1 MKKAI
6 LSIVAI
12 AMLASCTENS
22 RVKNFGGTGEL
33 EISPSQKFVNVTWKE
48 EQLWVITK
56 DRTSADTTYNTYRL
70 QEHSSYGM
78 LEGTYVIKETRGE

>member
-6 LSIVAI
+6 FIFTAAI
-12 AMLASCTENS
+12 TLASCTENS
-22 RVKNFGGTGEL
+22 RVKSFGGTAEL
-33 EISPSQKFVNVTWKE
+33 EISPAQKFVNVTWKE
-48 EQLWVITK
+48 DQLWVITK

-78 LEGTYVIKETRGE
+78 VEGTYIIKENK

>member
-1 MKKAI
+1 MKKVI
-6 LSIVAI
+6 LSILAI
-12 AMLASCTENS
+12 TMLASCTENS
-22 RVKNFGGTGEL
+22 RVKNFGGSATL
-33 EISPSQKFVNVTWKE
+33 DIAPTQKFVNVTWKE

-78 LEGTYVIKETRGE
+78 LEGTYIITETK

>member
-12 AMLASCTENS
+12 TMLASCTENS
-22 RVKNFGGTGEL
+22 RVKNFGGTAEL
-33 EISPSQKFVNVTWKE
+33 DIAPTQKFVNVTWKE

-56 DRTSADTTYNTYRL
+56 DRTNADTTYNTYRL

-78 LEGTYVIKETRGE
+78 LEGTYVITETK